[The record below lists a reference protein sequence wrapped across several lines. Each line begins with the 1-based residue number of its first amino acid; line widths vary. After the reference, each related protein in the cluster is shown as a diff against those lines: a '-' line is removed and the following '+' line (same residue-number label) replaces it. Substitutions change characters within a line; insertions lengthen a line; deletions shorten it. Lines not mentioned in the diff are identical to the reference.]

1 MTTTTTRR
9 RRIWYCTEMMIV
21 AYYIQEGD
29 DDNDDE
35 DEEENETW
43 RAHDVTERREE
54 PKIDVNGIVQM
65 MIVAYYS
72 LICSKYHSGA
82 WQNFH
87 F

>member
-1 MTTTTTRR
+1 
-9 RRIWYCTEMMIV
+9 MMIV

-54 PKIDVNGIVQM
+54 PKIDVHQKLSHGRSMGHFGSTCHAPEVQSY
-65 MIVAYYS
+65 IGH
-72 LICSKYHSGA
+72 K
-82 WQNFH
+82 
-87 F
+87 